1 MRGISVCV
9 LLLIPGIA
17 SCSNDHQTSVLQV
30 PDQFQSIQD
39 AIDNAQTGDIVEVK
53 PGVYNESLTIDKD
66 RIVLRGTDRNSVILD
81 GRNALANGIFV
92 AANDVRIENLTVH
105 SFTQN
110 GIIFSGI
117 DVAERENDSGQE
129 LPYGTNEASLKGF
142 EVRWVTAYNN
152 GLYGIYAF
160 ASQDG
165 LITDSLVSGH
175 PDSGV
180 YVGQCKPCNTIV
192 RRVIAEFNA
201 IGYYGTNASGDV
213 YVIESTFRFNRLGV
227 APNSQRSEMLYPQEE
242 TYIVG
247 NNVHDNDEPL
257 APKIMDGFFGGGIVV
272 GGGSRNLIARNRVT
286 GHDFVGIAIIDFND
300 FTPSNNVIRENT
312 ALQNGLDLVIALKD
326 GSPGRSNCFEANI
339 FDVASPPQIQDA
351 FKCGTSGGGVQI
363 ASIRPPDSPSNVD
376 YREIPAPHSQP
387 TMPRS
392 EFSRRAGVIPF
403 TSPKLDSIRLP

>member
-9 LLLIPGIA
+9 LLLIPGIV
-17 SCSNDHQTSVLQV
+17 SCSNDHQTSLLQV

-39 AIDNAQTGDIVEVK
+39 AIDNAQAGDIVEVK
-53 PGVYNESLTIDKD
+53 PGVYNESLIIDKD
-66 RIVLRGTDRNSVILD
+66 RIVVRGTDRNSVILD
-81 GRNALANGIFV
+81 GQYALANGIFV
-92 AANDVRIENLTVH
+92 AANDIRIENLTVH

-110 GIIFSGI
+110 GIFFSGI
-117 DVAERENDSGQE
+117 DVAERENGSGKE
-129 LPYGTNEASLKGF
+129 LLYGTNGASLTGF
-142 EVRWVTAYNN
+142 EVRWITAYNN

-175 PDSGV
+175 PDSGI
-180 YVGQCKPCNTIV
+180 YVGQCKPCKTII
-192 RRVIAEFNA
+192 RRVVAEFNA

-247 NNVHDNDEPL
+247 NHVHDNDEPR

-286 GHDFVGIAIIDFND
+286 GHDFVGIAVTDFND
-300 FTPSNNVIRENT
+300 FTPSNNEIRENT
-312 ALQNGLDLVIALKD
+312 AGDNGFDLVISLRE
-326 GSPGRSNCFEANI
+326 SSSGRSNCFAANVYDSSSPPRIQEAFPCGKSGSGAQLANI
-339 FDVASPPQIQDA
+339 IPPESP
-351 FKCGTSGGGVQI
+351 T
-363 ASIRPPDSPSNVD
+363 NVD

-387 TMPRS
+387 TMPRGQ
-392 EFSRRAGVIPF
+392 FSRRAGV
-403 TSPKLDSIRLP
+403 TSFIAPELDSIRLP